1 MPGARPQSSGPGNLS
16 AAIEKRNKSVNV
28 MKSAV
33 VWAASMAV
41 SVAMA
46 QSTAQSTTPSQAGID
61 NDITLL
67 RSDVQTQRTAVVT
80 QEMKL
85 TDAQGATFWPLY
97 REYTTKQQE
106 IGDQR
111 VSIIKDYANSYDT
124 MDDATADGLAQ
135 RQLKFWQTRLELQ
148 SDYYPKFKK
157 AVGAKQAAKFLQID
171 NRLNLLVDL
180 QLASSIP
187 VLQ

>member
-1 MPGARPQSSGPGNLS
+1 M
-16 AAIEKRNKSVNV
+16 
-28 MKSAV
+28 
-33 VWAASMAV
+33 
-41 SVAMA
+41 
-46 QSTAQSTTPSQAGID
+46 
-61 NDITLL
+61 
-67 RSDVQTQRTAVVT
+67 
-80 QEMKL
+80 
-85 TDAQGATFWPLY
+85 Y
-97 REYTTKQQE
+97 REYANKQQV

-124 MDDATADGLAQ
+124 MDDATADGLVK
-135 RQLKFWQTRLELQ
+135 RQLKFWQTRLKLQ

>member
-1 MPGARPQSSGPGNLS
+1 MNY
-16 AAIEKRNKSVNV
+16 
-28 MKSAV
+28 AV
-33 VWAASMAV
+33 VLAASMAACV
-41 SVAMA
+41 TMA
-46 QSTAQSTTPSQAGID
+46 QSTPQSTPPSQAGID
-61 NDITLL
+61 SDITLL
-67 RSDVQTQRTAVVT
+67 RSDLQTQRTAVVT
-80 QEMKL
+80 DEMKL
-85 TDAQGATFWPLY
+85 TDGQGKAFWPLY
-97 REYTTKQQE
+97 RDYTNQQQV

-111 VSIIKDYANSYDT
+111 VSLIKDYANSYDT

-135 RQLKFWQTRLELQ
+135 RQLKFWQVRLKLQ
-148 SDYYPKFKK
+148 SDYYPRFKK

>member
-1 MPGARPQSSGPGNLS
+1 MLPCPVRDRNPAVHGNLS
-16 AAIEKRNKSVNV
+16 AAIEKRNKRVKV

-33 VWAASMAV
+33 VLAASMAV

-85 TDAQGATFWPLY
+85 TDAQGADILAFVSRV
-97 REYTTKQQE
+97 REQ
-106 IGDQR
+106 
-111 VSIIKDYANSYDT
+111 
-124 MDDATADGLAQ
+124 TA
-135 RQLKFWQTRLELQ
+135 
-148 SDYYPKFKK
+148 S
-157 AVGAKQAAKFLQID
+157 
-171 NRLNLLVDL
+171 NRRS
-180 QLASSIP
+180 AR
-187 VLQ
+187 

>member
-1 MPGARPQSSGPGNLS
+1 
-16 AAIEKRNKSVNV
+16 
-28 MKSAV
+28 
-33 VWAASMAV
+33 MAV
-41 SVAMA
+41 TVAMA
-46 QSTAQSTTPSQAGID
+46 QSTAQSATPNQAGID
-61 NDITLL
+61 SDITLL
-67 RSDVQTQRTAVVT
+67 RSDLQTQRTAVVT
-80 QEMKL
+80 DEMKL
-85 TDAQGATFWPLY
+85 TDDQSKTFWPLY

-111 VSIIKDYANSYDT
+111 VELIKDYANSYAT

-135 RQLKFWQTRLELQ
+135 RQLKFWQARLKLQ
-148 SDYYPKFKK
+148 SAYYPKFKK

>member
-1 MPGARPQSSGPGNLS
+1 
-16 AAIEKRNKSVNV
+16 
-28 MKSAV
+28 
-33 VWAASMAV
+33 
-41 SVAMA
+41 
-46 QSTAQSTTPSQAGID
+46 
-61 NDITLL
+61 
-67 RSDVQTQRTAVVT
+67 
-80 QEMKL
+80 MKL
-85 TDAQGATFWPLY
+85 TDDQGKTFWPLY
-97 REYTTKQQE
+97 REYTNQQQV

-111 VSIIKDYANSYDT
+111 VSLIKDYANSYDT
-124 MDDATADGLAQ
+124 MNDATADGLAQ
-135 RQLKFWQTRLELQ
+135 RQLKFWQARLKLQ